1 MYQIPTNTLLSP
13 RQRNSL
19 VQYRY
24 SELSSF
30 ESPMS
35 FAVRVAPSFRK
46 IPVMYKQTNK
56 PAVAAVRN
64 SLGLPDAFKASIAKP
79 RVVRTTSSSATYQH
93 VNVYGF
99 SSRVRGMALGKP
111 QSFPKRLN

>member
-1 MYQIPTNTLLSP
+1 MYQIPRKPLLSTL
-13 RQRNSL
+13 QCNSL
-19 VQYRY
+19 AKV
-24 SELSSF
+24 LSSF
-30 ESPMS
+30 ESSMS

-46 IPVMYKQTNK
+46 IPAMYKQTNK

-79 RVVRTTSSSATYQH
+79 RVARTTSSSATYQH

-99 SSRVRGMALGKP
+99 NSRVHGVALGNP
-111 QSFPKRLN
+111 QSFQKRLN